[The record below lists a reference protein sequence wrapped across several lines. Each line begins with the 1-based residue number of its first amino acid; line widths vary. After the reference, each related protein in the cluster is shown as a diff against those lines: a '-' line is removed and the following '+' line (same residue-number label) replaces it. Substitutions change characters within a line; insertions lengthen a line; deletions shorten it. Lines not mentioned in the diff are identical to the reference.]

1 MERDRQTD
9 RDRQRDSH
17 APRQIGQFLF
27 SHNILNC
34 YSCFCCYCCCSF
46 YAVFRMVF
54 IERFLFFL
62 EVSAH
67 LAQPCSGGERMGRG
81 RGGSGFAELTKRG
94 CFSGAFANLPGLQ
107 RCMQLCVCVISCK
120 RIAHTQCGKAQL
132 SSKLGR
138 EQCEQQQQ
146 RQLLWEE
153 NSLACACCIAHP
165 VRIRNMYSN

>member
-1 MERDRQTD
+1 MDRMCVCGMNCDVTVPKHAAHISTRQFKSKFGGSSGNTLTTTTTTAHDFTVNYTQSYNIYKRRYGKRQADRQTD

-67 LAQPCSGGERMGRG
+67 LAQPCSGGERMDRG
-81 RGGSGFAELTKRG
+81 RE
-94 CFSGAFANLPGLQ
+94 
-107 RCMQLCVCVISCK
+107 
-120 RIAHTQCGKAQL
+120 
-132 SSKLGR
+132 R
-138 EQCEQQQQ
+138 EREK
-146 RQLLWEE
+146 
-153 NSLACACCIAHP
+153 
-165 VRIRNMYSN
+165 VR